1 MTGVPSEREERASAR
16 SSRDARGVSASEPRS
31 REQRGAVASEGKI
44 GMGLRGDRIHRYVNA
59 FCPYCPPDRPLSTVA
74 RLSGW
79 LVERDG
85 RIWLERGCPEHGL
98 VRTLYDESPE
108 ILRYLEQ
115 WTAPTKQH
123 MPDVLGNFDPVP
135 SAYLRGLPEMQ
146 TQHTCILLADITA
159 ECNLRC
165 PTCFTDS
172 SPELTGVAS
181 LPDVLASLDTRLSRE
196 NGRIDV
202 LMLSGGEP
210 TLYPQL
216 AELLR
221 ELAARNVVRVLVNTN
236 GVRIARDDQLLDLL
250 TEHRERVEIYLQ
262 YDGPSL
268 DASRHHRGGDLRALK
283 EQALER
289 LSGRGI
295 FTTLTMTAAL
305 GVNDE
310 EIGSV
315 VKRALD
321 LPYVGGVSIQPQFGS
336 GRSGQIDWSNRL
348 THTGVLARLGPQTGD
363 LVTWQDLTALPCSH
377 PHCCSVG
384 YLLRDDTGTWRSL
397 TALVGHDRLLQWL
410 ELAPDLVANRIADV
424 ELPSALRVAVKDSLL
439 GLLSEQS
446 SLSHPEIGNLWQVIC
461 ANCDLGISTLVTLAL
476 PGGRSRLRK
485 LLGERVKRITV
496 KPFMD
501 MATMIEERLAQCCVH
516 VATRGAEGE
525 HQCAPFCAVQAWPAL
540 AGQRLAWA
548 PAGTGEPHRR
558 PNGPPA
564 RAPAR

>member
-1 MTGVPSEREERASAR
+1 MDGT
-16 SSRDARGVSASEPRS
+16 
-31 REQRGAVASEGKI
+31 

-59 FCPYCPPDRPLSTVA
+59 FCPHCHRENPVRPLETVR

-79 LVERDG
+79 LVERDD
-85 RIWLERGCPEHGL
+85 RIWLERGCPDHGL
-98 VRTLYDESPE
+98 VSTLYDESPE

-115 WTAPTKQH
+115 WTAPTKTH
-123 MPDVLGNFDPVP
+123 VPDVRGNFDPVP

-172 SPELTGVAS
+172 SPELTGVAP
-181 LPDVLASLDTRLSRE
+181 LADVLASIDTRLSRE

-210 TLYPQL
+210 TLYPYL

-221 ELAARNVVRVLVNTN
+221 EVAARNVIRVLVNTN
-236 GVRIARDDQLLDLL
+236 GLRIAREDAVLDLL
-250 TEHRERVEIYLQ
+250 TEHRERVEVYLQ
-262 YDGPSL
+262 YDGDSAE
-268 DASRHHRGGDLRALK
+268 ASRHHRGGDLRPLK
-283 EQALER
+283 DRAVER
-289 LSGRGI
+289 LSQRGI
-295 FTTLTMTAAL
+295 FTTLTMTIAL

-310 EIGSV
+310 EIGAV

-321 LPYVGGVSIQPQFGS
+321 TPYVGGVSLQPQFGS
-336 GRSGQIDWSNRL
+336 GRSGDIDWTSRL
-348 THTGVLARLGPQTGD
+348 THTGVLARLGPQTGSQ
-363 LVTWQDLTALPCSH
+363 VTWRDLTALPCSH

-384 YLLRDDTGTWRSL
+384 YLLRDDAGEWRSL
-397 TALVGHDRLLQWL
+397 TALIGHERLLEFL
-410 ELAPDLVANRIADV
+410 DLAPDVIANRIADV
-424 ELPSALRVAVKDSLL
+424 ELPSTLRLAVKDSLL

-446 SLSHPEIGNLWQVIC
+446 SLSHPRVGELWRDIC
-461 ANCDLGISTLVTLAL
+461 ENCDLGISTLLTLASSSL
-476 PGGRSRLRK
+476 PGGRTRLRK

-516 VATRGAEGE
+516 VATRGSSGAD
-525 HQCAPFCAVQAWPAL
+525 QCAPFCAVQAWPAL
-540 AGQRLAWA
+540 ASQRLAWA
-548 PAGTGEPHRR
+548 PLPLVKS
-558 PNGPPA
+558 
-564 RAPAR
+564 

>member
-1 MTGVPSEREERASAR
+1 MTAPGM
-16 SSRDARGVSASEPRS
+16 
-31 REQRGAVASEGKI
+31 

-59 FCPYCPPDRPLSTVA
+59 FCPQCHAEEPNRPLQMVA

-79 LVERDG
+79 LVERDD

-98 VRTLYDESPE
+98 VTTMYDESPE

-115 WTAPTKQH
+115 WTAPTKRH
-123 MPDVLGNFDPVP
+123 RADVRGNFDPVP

-172 SPELTGVAS
+172 SPELTGVAP
-181 LPDVLASLDTRLSRE
+181 LADVLKSLDTRLSRE

-210 TLYPQL
+210 TLYPDL
-216 AELLR
+216 AALLR
-221 ELAARNVVRVLVNTN
+221 EVAARNVVRVLINTN
-236 GVRIARDDQLLDLL
+236 GVRLARDDDLLDLIS
-250 TEHRERVEIYLQ
+250 EHRERVEVYLQ
-262 YDGPSL
+262 YDGESG
-268 DASRHHRGGDLRALK
+268 DASRHHRGGDLRSLK
-283 EQALER
+283 EHAIER
-289 LSGRGI
+289 LSARGI

-305 GVNDE
+305 GANDE
-310 EIGSV
+310 EIGAV

-321 LPYVGGVSIQPQFGS
+321 TPYVGGVSIQPQFGS
-336 GRSGQIDWSNRL
+336 GRSGAIDWSDRL

-363 LVTWQDLTALPCSH
+363 LVTWRDLTALPCSH

-384 YLLRDDTGTWRSL
+384 YLLRDDAGEWRSL
-397 TALVGHDRLLQWL
+397 TAIIGHEKLLEFL
-410 ELAPDLVANRIADV
+410 DLAPDVVANRIADV
-424 ELPSALRVAVKDSLL
+424 ELPAALRVAVKDSLL

-446 SLSHPEIGNLWQVIC
+446 SLSHPRVGELWRDIC
-461 ANCDLGISTLVTLAL
+461 ENCDLGMSTLMTLASSAL
-476 PGGRSRLRK
+476 PGGKSRLRK

-516 VATRGAEGE
+516 VATRGADDA

-540 AGQRLAWA
+540 AGQRLAWS
-548 PAGTGEPHRR
+548 PAAGRSLGIVE
-558 PNGPPA
+558 A
-564 RAPAR
+564 R